1 MKQTSISYAC
11 CRQTIHV
18 WQLIYMHVVT
28 IHVDLI
34 IYSCW
39 KAGKPNIFLEGTIHN
54 HYYIKNEQ
62 KLKLRQSL
70 TLKWLEQSLRQ
81 SLTLTWFEKLTWH
94 MNTTL
99 FALVL
104 LVTRVCSCVDKI
116 DPRLRRL
123 SCIDC
128 LVIHLGICLSVINP
142 PCYNCN

>member
-1 MKQTSISYAC
+1 MKQTSIPYAC

-28 IHVDLI
+28 IHVDLM

-39 KAGKPNIFLEGTIHN
+39 KVGKPNIFLEGTIHN

-62 KLKLRQSL
+62 KLKLRQNL
-70 TLKWLEQSLRQ
+70 TLK
-81 SLTLTWFEKLTWH
+81 WFEKLTWH

-104 LVTRVCSCVDKI
+104 LVTIVWSCADKI

-128 LVIHLGICLSVINP
+128 LVIHLGILLSVINP
-142 PCYNCN
+142 LCYNCI